1 MRSWSCLLVHTRLT
15 IQTTMLSG
23 PKDSRFKT
31 LKRLPSA
38 TRATVPTVP
47 QLLDKDSNVH
57 CKADRSSVH
66 SLPRTYCLHT
76 CRQATHELNA
86 HWLQLATWK
95 LLPGNFDSDCKNK
108 RTASVSKTQRAN
120 LLILQ
125 PLEKTRHLNLPRDTA
140 Q

>member
-86 HWLQLATWK
+86 LETQSWTGYHW
-95 LLPGNFDSDCKNK
+95 LPGNCYLEILIVIARISELP
-108 RTASVSKTQRAN
+108 VSARPNGQ
-120 LLILQ
+120 IS
-125 PLEKTRHLNLPRDTA
+125 
-140 Q
+140 